1 MKICYYHCLMMMG
14 RQGRRKLCHC
24 QTFSDGARRMSSR
37 KAQLVEVHAEQ
48 RISRRKSRQ
57 RAGQHAEQESR
68 RRNRQLVEVHAERQ
82 ISRRKSRQHAEQQI
96 SRVYKFLKV
105 HLNCQKISNKMQ
117 RKLMCESGCLL

>member
-37 KAQLVEVHAEQ
+37 QAQLVEVHAEQ

-57 RAGQHAEQESR
+57 RA
-68 RRNRQLVEVHAERQ
+68 EVHAERQ
-82 ISRRKSRQHAEQQI
+82 VSRKRKRRRAEVHVERGISRKGNRQRVEVHVEQE
-96 SRVYKFLKV
+96 KKPAA
-105 HLNCQKISNKMQ
+105 CGTACGAADK
-117 RKLMCESGCLL
+117 

>member
-14 RQGRRKLCHC
+14 CQGRRKLCHC

-37 KAQLVEVHAEQ
+37 QAQLVEVHVGQQISRSKSRQHAERQ
-48 RISRRKSRQ
+48 VSRKRKRRRAEVHAGQQISRRKSRQ

-82 ISRRKSRQHAEQQI
+82 ISR
-96 SRVYKFLKV
+96 V
-105 HLNCQKISNKMQ
+105 QKLVEDI
-117 RKLMCESGCLL
+117 